1 MRGMDRPRP
10 DVGELLDQLQPVL
23 ERIFRGYGI
32 NAREAA
38 AIVEESCRTLIA
50 KRLPQD
56 PLVWLLHDIIARCER
71 SREEKGFEDPSS

>member
-1 MRGMDRPRP
+1 MRGTDI
-10 DVGELLDQLQPVL
+10 GQLLDEIQPVL

-32 NAREAA
+32 DVREAA

-56 PLVWLLHDIIARCER
+56 PLGWLLHDIIARCER